1 MLFRSLV
8 VSVPNRPGAVHDLL
22 VPLKN
27 HGVSMTRFESRPAKS
42 GQWEYYFYIDIQ
54 GHITDA
60 PVIAALKELQSLCAF
75 YKVLGSY
82 PASD

>member
-1 MLFRSLV
+1 
-8 VSVPNRPGAVHDLL
+8 VPNRPGAVHDLL

-27 HGVSMTRFESRPAKS
+27 HGVSMSRFESRPART

-54 GHITDA
+54 GHPSEA
-60 PVIAALKELQSLCAF
+60 HVAKALAELRGLCAF

-82 PASD
+82 SLAD